1 MSLGYEAVLLGLK
14 ASLSSRG
21 STSMDVMM
29 FGVVRRHSSG
39 EGEEFRMELWAVRTG
54 ILVTEELRKATKVR
68 WSD

>member
-1 MSLGYEAVLLGLK
+1 
-14 ASLSSRG
+14 
-21 STSMDVMM
+21 MDVMM